1 MPENAHKHSELCLD
15 KWKQIPSSILQAP
28 HPSFSIS
35 MLCRGQGET
44 YTNVLSDINI
54 FFTAVY
60 LAEAVLKNTAF
71 GPWKYIKDNW

>member
-1 MPENAHKHSELCLD
+1 MHENAHKHSKLCLD
-15 KWKQIPSSILQAP
+15 KRKQIPKGILQVPGASLIP
-28 HPSFSIS
+28 
-35 MLCRGQGET
+35 MLCRGQGVT

>member
-1 MPENAHKHSELCLD
+1 MEADPNGT
-15 KWKQIPSSILQAP
+15 LQAYHP
-28 HPSFSIS
+28 H
-35 MLCRGQGET
+35 LCRGQGET

-60 LAEAVLKNTAF
+60 LAEAVLKNTAV

>member
-1 MPENAHKHSELCLD
+1 MALCKLI
-15 KWKQIPSSILQAP
+15 IP
-28 HPSFSIS
+28 

-54 FFTAVY
+54 FLTAVY
-60 LAEAVLKNTAF
+60 LAEAVLKNTAV

>member
-1 MPENAHKHSELCLD
+1 MHKMLTNTQNGVLINGNRSPD
-15 KWKQIPSSILQAP
+15 GILQPP
-28 HPSFSIS
+28 HARFMIP
-35 MLCRGQGET
+35 MLCRGQGDT
-44 YTNVLSDINI
+44 YTGVLSDINI